1 MLLGGFFLWVNIVY
15 SCLDWLLVI
24 IRSFHYT
31 IYKVYLSCLKGMK
44 MTTSKVT
51 YQGDLRTTAIHLQSN
66 NEIITDAPT
75 DNQGKGE
82 AFSPTDLL
90 ATSLAS
96 CMLTII
102 GIKAR
107 DMNVDLAGTT
117 AQVTKVM
124 AADPR
129 RVSEIHVDITFNQQL
144 DEKTQKIFYNTALTC
159 PVAKSIHPDI
169 MQKVTIYSKN

>member
-1 MLLGGFFLWVNIVY
+1 MV
-15 SCLDWLLVI
+15 
-24 IRSFHYT
+24 
-31 IYKVYLSCLKGMK
+31 
-44 MTTSKVT
+44 TSKVI
-51 YQGDLRTTAIHLQSN
+51 YKSQLRTTAIHLQSN

-107 DMNVDLAGTT
+107 DMEIDITGTT
-117 AQVTKVM
+117 AEVTKVM

-129 RVSEIHVDITFNQQL
+129 RVSEVHIAITFNQQL

-169 MQKVTIYSKN
+169 MQKVTFNYKDD

>member
-1 MLLGGFFLWVNIVY
+1 
-15 SCLDWLLVI
+15 
-24 IRSFHYT
+24 
-31 IYKVYLSCLKGMK
+31 

-51 YQGDLRTTAIHLQSN
+51 YQGDLRTTAIHLQSSN
-66 NEIITDAPT
+66 KIITDAPV

-90 ATSLAS
+90 ATSLVS

-107 DMNVDLAGTT
+107 DMDLDIAGTT
-117 AQVTKVM
+117 AEVTKVM

-129 RVSEIHVDITFNQQL
+129 RVSEVHVAITFNQQL
-144 DEKTQKIFYNTALTC
+144 DDKTQKIFYNTALTC

-169 MQKVTIYSKN
+169 IQKVAINSKSY

>member
-1 MLLGGFFLWVNIVY
+1 
-15 SCLDWLLVI
+15 
-24 IRSFHYT
+24 
-31 IYKVYLSCLKGMK
+31 

-66 NEIITDAPT
+66 NEIITDAPV
-75 DNQGKGE
+75 DNHGKGE

-102 GIKAR
+102 GIKAT
-107 DMNVDLAGTT
+107 DMDVDVTGTM
-117 AQVTKVM
+117 AEVTKVM

-129 RVSEIHVDITFNQQL
+129 RVSEVHVVMTFVTDL
-144 DEKTQKIFYNTALTC
+144 DERTQKIFYNTALTC
-159 PVAKSIHPDI
+159 PVANSLHPDI
-169 MQKVTIYSKN
+169 KQNLELVNGSGS

>member
-1 MLLGGFFLWVNIVY
+1 
-15 SCLDWLLVI
+15 
-24 IRSFHYT
+24 
-31 IYKVYLSCLKGMK
+31 

-51 YQGDLRTTAIHLQSN
+51 YQSDLRTTAIHLQSN
-66 NEIITDAPT
+66 NEIITDAPV

-107 DMNVDLAGTT
+107 DMDIDIAGTT
-117 AQVTKVM
+117 ADVTKVM
-124 AADPR
+124 AANPR
-129 RVSEIHVDITFNQQL
+129 RVSEIHIVMTFVQEL
-144 DEKTQKIFYNTALTC
+144 DERTLKIFYNTALTC
-159 PVAKSIHPDI
+159 PVANSLHPDI
-169 MQKVTIYSKN
+169 TQNLVFSNGNRY

>member
-1 MLLGGFFLWVNIVY
+1 
-15 SCLDWLLVI
+15 
-24 IRSFHYT
+24 
-31 IYKVYLSCLKGMK
+31 

-66 NEIITDAPT
+66 NEIITDAPV
-75 DNQGKGE
+75 DNHGKGE

-102 GIKAR
+102 GIKAA
-107 DMNVDLAGTT
+107 DMEIDVTGTT
-117 AQVTKVM
+117 AEVTKVM

-129 RVSEIHVDITFNQQL
+129 RVSEVHVVMTFAREL
-144 DEKTQKIFYNTALTC
+144 DERTLKVFYNTALTC
-159 PVAKSIHPDI
+159 PVANSLHPDI
-169 MQKVTIYSKN
+169 KQNLELVNGSGS

>member
-1 MLLGGFFLWVNIVY
+1 
-15 SCLDWLLVI
+15 
-24 IRSFHYT
+24 
-31 IYKVYLSCLKGMK
+31 

-96 CMLTII
+96 CMLTIM

-107 DMNVDLAGTT
+107 DMQIDLAGTT
-117 AQVTKVM
+117 AEVTKIM

-129 RVSEIHVDITFNQQL
+129 RVSEIHVIITFAAPL
-144 DEKTQKIFYNTALTC
+144 DDKTQTILYNTALAC
-159 PVAKSIHPDI
+159 PVANSIHPDI
-169 MQKVTIYSKN
+169 TQNLTFRTAHAL

>member
-1 MLLGGFFLWVNIVY
+1 M
-15 SCLDWLLVI
+15 
-24 IRSFHYT
+24 T
-31 IYKVYLSCLKGMK
+31 I
-44 MTTSKVT
+44 SKVT
-51 YQGDLRTTAIHLQSN
+51 YQGELRTIAVHLQSK
-66 NEIITDAPT
+66 NEIITDAPI

-90 ATSLAS
+90 VTSLAS

-107 DMNVDLAGTT
+107 DMDIDIAGTT
-117 AQVTKVM
+117 AEVTKVM

-129 RVSEIHVDITFNQQL
+129 RVSEVHVAITFNQQL

-169 MQKVTIYSKN
+169 IQEVTFNSKSY

>member
-1 MLLGGFFLWVNIVY
+1 MSYLRCPSNYNPV
-15 SCLDWLLVI
+15 
-24 IRSFHYT
+24 T
-31 IYKVYLSCLKGMK
+31 ITIEENY

-51 YQGDLRTTAIHLQSN
+51 YQGDLRTTALHLQSN
-66 NEIITDAPT
+66 NEIITDAPL

-107 DMNVDLAGTT
+107 DMEIDIAGTT
-117 AQVTKVM
+117 AEVTKIM
-124 AADPR
+124 AAEPR
-129 RVSEIHVDITFNQQL
+129 RVSEIHVEITFNQEL
-144 DEKTQKIFYNTALTC
+144 DDKTQKIFYNTALTC

-169 MQKVTIYSKN
+169 IQRVTINTKN

>member
-1 MLLGGFFLWVNIVY
+1 
-15 SCLDWLLVI
+15 
-24 IRSFHYT
+24 
-31 IYKVYLSCLKGMK
+31 

-66 NEIITDAPT
+66 NEIITDAPV
-75 DNQGKGE
+75 DNHGKGE

-102 GIKAR
+102 GIKAT
-107 DMNVDLAGTT
+107 DMEVDITGTT
-117 AQVTKVM
+117 AEVTKVM

-129 RVSEIHVDITFNQQL
+129 RVSEVHVVVTFATEL
-144 DEKTQKIFYNTALTC
+144 DERTQKIFYNTALTC
-159 PVAKSIHPDI
+159 PVANSLHPDI
-169 MQKVTIYSKN
+169 KQNLEFVNGSES

>member
-1 MLLGGFFLWVNIVY
+1 
-15 SCLDWLLVI
+15 
-24 IRSFHYT
+24 
-31 IYKVYLSCLKGMK
+31 

-51 YQGDLRTTAIHLQSN
+51 YQGQLRTQAIHLQSN
-66 NEIITDAPT
+66 NEIITDAPI
-75 DNQGKGE
+75 DNHGKGE

-102 GIKAR
+102 GIKAA
-107 DMNVDLAGTT
+107 DMGVDIAGTS
-117 AQVTKVM
+117 AEVTKVM

-129 RVSEIHVDITFNQQL
+129 RVSEVQVAITFNQHL

-169 MQKVTIYSKN
+169 IQKVTIKSV

>member
-1 MLLGGFFLWVNIVY
+1 
-15 SCLDWLLVI
+15 
-24 IRSFHYT
+24 
-31 IYKVYLSCLKGMK
+31 

-51 YQGDLRTTAIHLQSN
+51 YQGHLRTTAIHLQSN
-66 NEIITDAPT
+66 NEIITDAPI

-102 GIKAR
+102 GIKAA
-107 DMNVDLAGTT
+107 DMDIDITGTI
-117 AQVTKVM
+117 AEVTKVM

-129 RVSEIHVDITFNQQL
+129 RVSEVHIVMTFMQTL
-144 DEKTQKIFYNTALTC
+144 DDRTQKIFYNTALGC
-159 PVAKSIHPDI
+159 PVAQSIHPDI
-169 MQKVTIYSKN
+169 TQNLTFSVANGS

>member
-1 MLLGGFFLWVNIVY
+1 MI
-15 SCLDWLLVI
+15 
-24 IRSFHYT
+24 
-31 IYKVYLSCLKGMK
+31 
-44 MTTSKVT
+44 TSKVT
-51 YQGDLRTTAIHLQSN
+51 YQGDLRTSAIHLQSN
-66 NEIITDAPT
+66 NEIITDAPV

-107 DMNVDLAGTT
+107 DMEIDIAGTT
-117 AQVTKVM
+117 AEVTKVM

-129 RVSEIHVDITFNQQL
+129 RVSEVHVAITFNQQL
-144 DEKTQKIFYNTALTC
+144 EERTKKIFYSTALTC

-169 MQKVTIYSKN
+169 IQKVTIHSKS

>member
-1 MLLGGFFLWVNIVY
+1 
-15 SCLDWLLVI
+15 
-24 IRSFHYT
+24 
-31 IYKVYLSCLKGMK
+31 

-51 YQGDLRTTAIHLQSN
+51 YQGNLRTQAIHLQSSN
-66 NEIITDAPT
+66 QIITDAPT
-75 DNQGKGE
+75 DNHGKGE

-107 DMNVDLAGTT
+107 DMEIDIAGTT
-117 AQVTKVM
+117 SEVTKIM

-129 RVSEIHVDITFNQQL
+129 CVSEVHIAITFNQEL
-144 DEKTQKIFYNTALTC
+144 DDKTQKIFYNTALTC

-169 MQKVTIYSKN
+169 IQRVTINAKSY

>member
-1 MLLGGFFLWVNIVY
+1 M
-15 SCLDWLLVI
+15 
-24 IRSFHYT
+24 T
-31 IYKVYLSCLKGMK
+31 I
-44 MTTSKVT
+44 SKVS

-66 NEIITDAPT
+66 NEIITDAPV

-107 DMNVDLAGTT
+107 DMDMDIDIAGTT
-117 AQVTKVM
+117 AEVTKVM

-129 RVSEIHVDITFNQQL
+129 RVSEVHVAITFNRSL
-144 DEKTQKIFYNTALTC
+144 DDKTQKIFYNTALTC

-169 MQKVTIYSKN
+169 IQKVTINSKSY

>member
-1 MLLGGFFLWVNIVY
+1 
-15 SCLDWLLVI
+15 
-24 IRSFHYT
+24 
-31 IYKVYLSCLKGMK
+31 

-51 YQGDLRTTAIHLQSN
+51 YQGNLRTTAIHLQSS
-66 NEIITDAPT
+66 NEIITDAPI

-107 DMNVDLAGTT
+107 DMDIDIAGTT
-117 AQVTKVM
+117 AEVTKIM

-129 RVSEIHVDITFNQQL
+129 RVSEVHVAITFNKQL
-144 DEKTQKIFYNTALTC
+144 DDKTQKIFYNTALTC

-169 MQKVTIYSKN
+169 IQKVTIHSRSH

>member
-1 MLLGGFFLWVNIVY
+1 M
-15 SCLDWLLVI
+15 
-24 IRSFHYT
+24 
-31 IYKVYLSCLKGMK
+31 
-44 MTTSKVT
+44 
-51 YQGDLRTTAIHLQSN
+51 QSN

-107 DMNVDLAGTT
+107 DMEIDIAGTT
-117 AQVTKVM
+117 SEVTKII

-129 RVSEIHVDITFNQQL
+129 RVSEVHIAITFNQEL
-144 DEKTQKIFYNTALTC
+144 DDKTQKIFYNTALTC

-169 MQKVTIYSKN
+169 I